1 VVNIKLIAETLASWG
16 ESMGKEN
23 AYENDKQK

>member
-1 VVNIKLIAETLASWG
+1 VVNIKLIAETLGSWG
-16 ESMGKEN
+16 EPTAKEN